1 MGNTFRHVSIQSHG
15 WWETRKAVFTV
26 FQKQTQFSK
35 KGPTFYRSG
44 KLPSER
50 FWSSLFQ
57 ESFTSASEIGTSSA
71 FADKWIKWKV
81 IKWKSLSSLNT
92 MKPCCLLRKA
102 QNKGIPILI
111 STMSP
116 MFSKEN
122 NSFSLV
128 DLQCKT
134 WLCREQVILNS
145 ETYT

>member
-44 KLPSER
+44 KLPSKGSGLRYFKKVLQVQVKLEPHQ
-50 FWSSLFQ
+50 LLP
-57 ESFTSASEIGTSSA
+57 
-71 FADKWIKWKV
+71 V

-102 QNKGIPILI
+102 QNKGIPIPI